1 MNRIK
6 TAPPWMRISQ
16 RTYVTECALGSIKL
30 KNYIRHCKWAEPTLD
45 RIQQLYSTTQFQLP
59 QGENGKT

>member
-30 KNYIRHCKWAEPTLD
+30 KNYIRHCKWAEPILD
-45 RIQQLYSTTQFQLP
+45 RI
-59 QGENGKT
+59 